1 MQKLFGLLILSIL
14 GSSLAQEPIQLTPE
28 SVLRFTTPE
37 EAATLLGSS
46 DDFTQAMSPL
56 DRALRV
62 GKTDVAEEE
71 LLEYLSQQT
80 LSWTDEE
87 ISRFSGLAEM
97 VASRLEG
104 LTFTLP
110 DDILMIKT
118 TGQDEFDAP
127 YTRQNAIIF
136 PESFLQAPDDT
147 LLPVLAHELFH
158 VLSRANPDRKDAL
171 YDVIGFQSC
180 KEFTFPES
188 LANIKITNPDAP
200 LTQHSTEVTAKGETF
215 QALPVLFIED
225 DVDPSQRKP
234 LGELFGNGTIQFKLL
249 AVDETC
255 QAVTNGDALALYDVS
270 EVTGFF
276 EKIGRNTEYIIHPEE
291 ILADNFSLLLG
302 EVDVPNPEI
311 IKKLA
316 EVLGLQ

>member
-1 MQKLFGLLILSIL
+1 MKYLFSFLLFI
-14 GSSLAQEPIQLTPE
+14 GFTAGLAQEPIQLTPE
-28 SVLRFTTPE
+28 SALRFATPE

-62 GKTDVAEEE
+62 GKTDVTEEE

-87 ISRFSGLAEM
+87 ISRFSGMAEM

-110 DDILMIKT
+110 SEVIMIKT

-136 PESFLQAPDDT
+136 PESFLQAPDDAI
-147 LLPVLAHELFH
+147 LPVLAHELFH
-158 VLSRANPDRKDAL
+158 VLSRANPDGKDAL
-171 YDVIGFQSC
+171 YGVIGFQPC

-188 LANIKITNPDAP
+188 LADIKITNPDAP
-200 LTQHSTEVTAKGETF
+200 LTQHSIEITANEETF

-276 EKIGRNTEYIIHPEE
+276 EKTGRNTEYIIHPEE